1 MTLPPIMSV
10 AIVQFP
16 GSNCDYDA
24 LHALDTVLNVP
35 ARLVWHKETSL
46 GEAEAVILPG
56 GFSYGDYL
64 RCGAIARFSPVMA
77 AVKEYAANGG
87 LVLGICNGF
96 QILCE
101 AGLLPGALVRNSCL
115 QFRCQTQTIH
125 VEESTELFNRSRLG
139 ARLRVP
145 IAHGEGNYR
154 IDEAGLDDLAT
165 HRQILFRYADQTGAV
180 NAAGNPNGSASNIAG
195 IRNRAGNVFG
205 MMPHPERAVEAFHPS
220 VDGVA
225 ILRAF
230 LASRLVV
237 EEVGL
242 SIPMET

>member
-1 MTLPPIMSV
+1 MSV
-10 AIVQFP
+10 AIIQFP

-24 LHALDTVLNVP
+24 LYALDNVLHVSS
-35 ARLVWHKETSL
+35 RLVWHKETSL
-46 GEAEAVILPG
+46 GDAEAVVLPG

-101 AGLLPGALVRNSCL
+101 AGLLPGALVRNEGL
-115 QFRCQTQTIH
+115 QFRCLTQTIH
-125 VEESTELFNRSRLG
+125 VEESTEQFNRSKLG

-154 IDEAGLDDLAT
+154 IDAAGLDDLAT
-165 HRQILFRYADQTGAV
+165 HRQILFRYADPTGKV
-180 NAAGNPNGSASNIAG
+180 NAAGNPNGSLSNIAG

-205 MMPHPERAVEAFHPS
+205 MMPHPERVVESIHPS
-220 VDGVA
+220 VDGIA

-230 LASRLVV
+230 LSSRLVNEDIGMAQPV
-237 EEVGL
+237 
-242 SIPMET
+242 STSS

>member
-1 MTLPPIMSV
+1 MSV
-10 AIVQFP
+10 AIIQFP

-24 LHALDTVLNVP
+24 LYAFDNVLHAS
-35 ARLVWHKETSL
+35 ARLVWHKEKSL
-46 GEAEAVILPG
+46 GEAEAVVLPG

-64 RCGAIARFSPVMA
+64 RCGAIARFSPVMS

-101 AGLLPGALVRNSCL
+101 AGLLPGALVRNECL
-115 QFRCQTQTIH
+115 QFRCQLQTLH
-125 VEESTELFNRSRLG
+125 VEESTEQFNRSKLG

-154 IDEAGLDDLAT
+154 IDAAGLDDMVT
-165 HRQILFRYADQTGAV
+165 HRQILFRYADATGAV
-180 NAAGNPNGSASNIAG
+180 NAAGNPNGAMDNIAG
-195 IRNRAGNVFG
+195 IRNRLGNVFG
-205 MMPHPERAVEAFHPS
+205 MMPHPERVVEAIHPS
-220 VDGVA
+220 VDGIA

-230 LASRLVV
+230 LASRPVNEDIGMAQPV
-237 EEVGL
+237 ET
-242 SIPMET
+242 SA

>member
-1 MTLPPIMSV
+1 MSV
-10 AIVQFP
+10 AIIQFP

-24 LHALDTVLNVP
+24 LYAFDNVLHVS
-35 ARLVWHKETSL
+35 ARLVWHKEKSL
-46 GEAEAVILPG
+46 GEADAVVLPG

-101 AGLLPGALVRNSCL
+101 AGLLPGALVRNECL
-115 QFRCQTQTIH
+115 QFRCLTQTIH
-125 VEESTELFNRSRLG
+125 VEESTLEFNRSKLG

-154 IDEAGLDDLAT
+154 IDDAGLDELVT
-165 HRQILFRYADQTGAV
+165 NRQVLFRYADPTGKV
-180 NAAGNPNGSASNIAG
+180 NAAGNPNGALSNIAG

-205 MMPHPERAVEAFHPS
+205 MMPHPERVVEAIHPS

-230 LASRLVV
+230 LSSRPGREEAGLAQPV
-237 EEVGL
+237 ET
-242 SIPMET
+242 SA

>member
-1 MTLPPIMSV
+1 MSV

-24 LHALDTVLNVP
+24 LYAFDSVLKVP

-46 GEAEAVILPG
+46 GDAEAVVLPG

-64 RCGAIARFSPVMA
+64 RCGAIARFSPIMA

-87 LVLGICNGF
+87 LVFGICNGF
-96 QILCE
+96 QVLCE
-101 AGLLPGALVRNSCL
+101 AGLLPGALVRNDCL
-115 QFRCQTQTIH
+115 QFRCLTQTIH
-125 VEESTELFNRSRLG
+125 VEESTEQFNRSRLG

-154 IDEAGLDDLAT
+154 IDEDGYDDLVT
-165 HRQILFRYADQTGAV
+165 HRQILFRYADATGNV
-180 NAAGNPNGSASNIAG
+180 NAAGNPNGSLHNIAG
-195 IRNRAGNVFG
+195 IRNRPGNVFG

-220 VDGVA
+220 VDGIA

-230 LASRLVV
+230 LSSRLVH
-237 EEVGL
+237 EVAGL
-242 SIPMET
+242 SQPNVHVE

>member
-1 MTLPPIMSV
+1 MSV

-24 LHALDTVLNVP
+24 LHALDSVLKVP

-46 GEAEAVILPG
+46 GEAEAVVLPG

-87 LVLGICNGF
+87 LVFGICNGF

-101 AGLLPGALVRNSCL
+101 AGLLPGALVRNGGL
-115 QFRCQTQTIH
+115 QFRCVTQTIH
-125 VEESTELFNRSRLG
+125 VEESTEQFNRSRLG

-154 IDEAGLDDLAT
+154 IDDAGLDDLET
-165 HRQILFRYADQTGAV
+165 HNQILFRYADPTGKV
-180 NAAGNPNGSASNIAG
+180 NAAGNPNGSLSNIAG

-205 MMPHPERAVEAFHPS
+205 MMPHPERAVETFHPS
-220 VDGVA
+220 VDGIA

-230 LASRLVV
+230 LASRLIPDDA
-237 EEVGL
+237 EV
-242 SIPMET
+242 SATA